1 MFAALCDGWRRRSE
15 VTDRKNS
22 GRSGDCGDE
31 EAEEEEIGKTIES
44 FYGIDIYIVY
54 TFVVVR
60 LDVKSNKIQFNI
72 YIVFC
77 AFIFLIQPY
86 VYIAFFGCI
95 FIIQYYAYIRY
106 TNSTISIQSY
116 MRYTYTIVANMYNT
130 AR

>member
-1 MFAALCDGWRRRSE
+1 MWEAERGAEDRLQKE
-15 VTDRKNS
+15 VEEEARKKK
-22 GRSGDCGDE
+22 

-86 VYIAFFGCI
+86 VYIAFFGCL

-130 AR
+130 ARRGNS